1 MGGGEKIY
9 EEQVIKYE
17 DVIKRACEVTNINLF
32 EKNEHADLAYNFI
45 MTLIFSIYRTLN
57 CVMIITAFIGIILT
71 IRKIVH
77 TSVKEYYDETLIAVI
92 AVSSLMLSAVY
103 ALAIS
108 WFCQFIINSGN
119 DFSSL
124 TFYGIG
130 IIPMLT
136 IFEIFG
142 TYLFYRM
149 KYNQ

>member
-1 MGGGEKIY
+1 
-9 EEQVIKYE
+9 
-17 DVIKRACEVTNINLF
+17 
-32 EKNEHADLAYNFI
+32 
-45 MTLIFSIYRTLN
+45 
-57 CVMIITAFIGIILT
+57 MIITAFIGIILT
-71 IRKIVH
+71 IRKIIH

-108 WFCQFIINSGN
+108 WFCQFVINSVNG
-119 DFSSL
+119 FSSFKFYSL